1 MFCPLY
7 NRQRQIFFH
16 DLPCPPTVNNILFG
30 DENLSF
36 AQNKRVFLSVQSF
49 INSTKRFDT

>member
-16 DLPCPPTVNNILFG
+16 DLQCPPTVNNILFG

-36 AQNKRVFLSVQSF
+36 AQNKTCVPKCPKLY
-49 INSTKRFDT
+49 